1 MNLTFGQIV
10 GLIFI
15 FFFAKTFVSFVF
27 EAFLN
32 ALDDLARG
40 DRSVSGKRYERR
52 NGVKRSENEIHYKPK
67 IGFQS
72 DTIVNSKEE
81 S

>member
-10 GLIFI
+10 GLVFI
-15 FFFAKTFVSFVF
+15 FFFAKTFMSFVF
-27 EAFLN
+27 EIFLN

-40 DRSVSGKRYERR
+40 DRSVLGKRYERR
-52 NGVKRSENEIHYKPK
+52 HGVKRSDEENDYRPK

-72 DTIVNSKEE
+72 SIITNSKDE

>member
-10 GLIFI
+10 GLVFI
-15 FFFAKTFVSFVF
+15 FFFAKAFASFVF
-27 EAFLN
+27 EIFLN
-32 ALDDLARG
+32 ALDDLVRG
-40 DRSVSGKRYERR
+40 DRSVSAKRYERR
-52 NGVKRSENEIHYKPK
+52 HGVKKSEQETTLKPK

-72 DTIVNSKEE
+72 TSITNSKNE